1 MYTDFYMGGRGVG
14 RMLSLVALT
23 RSIPDGRNDG
33 DVLGS
38 EACKITPGTA

>member
-23 RSIPDGRNDG
+23 RSIPDGHDDD
-33 DVLGS
+33 DVLDS
-38 EACKITPGTA
+38 VA